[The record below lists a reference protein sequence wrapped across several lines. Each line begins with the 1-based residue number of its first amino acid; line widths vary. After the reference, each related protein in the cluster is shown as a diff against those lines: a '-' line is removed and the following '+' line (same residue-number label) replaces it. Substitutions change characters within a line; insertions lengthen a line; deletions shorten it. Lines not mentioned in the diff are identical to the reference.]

1 MEVASQSG
9 KIFFALKYNYKGVSN
24 KTWAKLGSVYL
35 EKQDFQI
42 GYLQVGNY
50 AKTGELG
57 WEGKLA
63 TIP

>member
-9 KIFFALKYNYKGVSN
+9 KIFFALLNYQGVPN